1 VTEPGQLTYQVSEG
15 IATIT
20 LSRPDQLNAFT
31 QQMADEFIAALDV
44 VDSDDDVRAVIVTGA
59 GRAFCAGADLSAGGA
74 ATFRRGEDAG
84 FSPAT
89 DMDSGGVLARR
100 IYDCYKPVIAAIN
113 GPAVGIGASITLP
126 MDIRIAADDAR
137 IGFVFTRRGL
147 VPESCSSWFL
157 PRIVGISQAAE
168 WVYSGRVFGAEE
180 ALAARLV
187 RSLHPAAGLLA
198 AARELAL
205 SLVSQSSPVAVA
217 LSRRMLWRMLGA
229 ASPQTAHEI
238 DSRGV
243 FFLGRGPEVREGV
256 DAFLEK
262 RPARFPLRVSQDL
275 PGFVG
280 EWLE

>member
-1 VTEPGQLTYQVSEG
+1 
-15 IATIT
+15 
-20 LSRPDQLNAFT
+20 
-31 QQMADEFIAALDV
+31 MADEFIAALDV

>member
-147 VPESCSSWFL
+147 VPESCSS
-157 PRIVGISQAAE
+157 
-168 WVYSGRVFGAEE
+168 
-180 ALAARLV
+180 
-187 RSLHPAAGLLA
+187 
-198 AARELAL
+198 
-205 SLVSQSSPVAVA
+205 
-217 LSRRMLWRMLGA
+217 
-229 ASPQTAHEI
+229 
-238 DSRGV
+238 
-243 FFLGRGPEVREGV
+243 
-256 DAFLEK
+256 
-262 RPARFPLRVSQDL
+262 
-275 PGFVG
+275 
-280 EWLE
+280 

>member
-137 IGFVFTRRGL
+137 IGFVFT
-147 VPESCSSWFL
+147 
-157 PRIVGISQAAE
+157 GISQAAE